1 MSTITKK
8 QISEELLHMGVNPA
22 LLGFKYLRDG
32 ISIALEDPSCIHSIT
47 NILYPKVGEQ
57 HNTTGA
63 RVERGMRHAIERAFD
78 TANDNILSYFGPLMD
93 PRKGKVTNTTFI
105 AGVCELLKSREREGN
120 V

>member
-1 MSTITKK
+1 
-8 QISEELLHMGVNPA
+8 MGVNPA

-32 ISIALEDPSCIHSIT
+32 ISIALEDPDCIHSIT
-47 NILYPKVGEQ
+47 SKLYPKVGEA
-57 HNTTGA
+57 HGTSVANA
-63 RVERGMRHAIERAFD
+63 ERGMRHAIERAFD